1 MRMPATDM
9 PQIETLPPSEISTGA
24 VAPKSSVLKIA
35 LVGNPNSGKSSLFN
49 ALTGLRQKVGNFPGV
64 TVDKK
69 TGMTQLSD
77 GEPAKI
83 IDLPGTYSLYPKG
96 ADEAVATEVLLNPAN
111 PDHPDV
117 IVVIVDA
124 SNLKRNLLFA
134 SQIMDLRRPV
144 ILALT
149 MLDIAAKKGITID
162 TAELERQMGVPVLA
176 INPRRNK
183 GISQLKKAMAAIHRH
198 KPGSRP
204 DFIDNTALAGSWLE
218 EMHHI
223 APVSSPYAGLHLAC
237 NAADMPWLNAAQRIQ
252 INALLGETGF
262 QKSKVQAQEVL
273 DRYARID
280 RIMQQCVATAN
291 PLKQA
296 IASEKADRI
305 LLHPLWGNIIL
316 LVVLFLLFQSIFWLA
331 AYPMDWIEAGFGW
344 VSGWLGGLMP
354 DNLLKDLLLNGVL
367 AGLSGVAVFIP
378 QIMILFGCITLLE
391 DSGYMA
397 RISFLSDRLMRSAG
411 LSGRSVMPLISGM
424 ACAVPAVMAARSIQN
439 KKERLITILV
449 TPLMSCSARLP
460 VYTVLISLVV
470 PAKKFGGIFN
480 VQGLVLMGLY
490 LLGFVSALLVAK
502 LMNWLVKSREKSMF
516 LMELPVYRAPRW
528 KNVGITM
535 IEKAKIFVTQAGKV
549 ILVISIL
556 LWGLATFG
564 PPKRMQAVDNHYEA
578 LKTAHP
584 ENLETLE
591 IEHQGARLKNSF
603 AGIAGHAIEPVIRP
617 LGYDW
622 KIGIALIT
630 SFAAR
635 EVFVGT
641 MATLYS
647 VGDPGADDRTLREK
661 MREAKWPNGQPVYTL
676 ATGISLVLFYVFA
689 MQCMSTLAIVRRETG
704 TWKWPAVM
712 FGYMFVLAYV
722 SAFMA
727 YQALS

>member
-1 MRMPATDM
+1 MPSFDM
-9 PQIETLPPSEISTGA
+9 PQLETLPPSGLLHPA
-24 VAPKSSVLKIA
+24 AAPKSSVLQIA

-69 TGMTQLSD
+69 TGMTQLTD
-77 GEPAKI
+77 GLPAKI

-96 ADEAVATEVLLNPAN
+96 ADEAVATEVLLNPHHPN
-111 PDHPDV
+111 HPDL

-144 ILALT
+144 IIALT
-149 MLDIAAKKGITID
+149 MLDIAANKGISID
-162 TAELERQMGVPVLA
+162 AAELERQMGVPVLP

-183 GISQLKKAMAAIHRH
+183 GIAQLKKAMAEGCRSDSATR
-198 KPGSRP
+198 RP
-204 DFIDNTALAGSWLE
+204 DFIDNEALAGDWLKE
-218 EMHHI
+218 LPQI
-223 APVSSPYAGLHLAC
+223 VALSSPYAGLHLAC
-237 NAADMPWLNAAQRIQ
+237 NVADAPWLHAAQRIQ
-252 INALLGETGF
+252 INALLGEAGF

-280 RIMQQCVATAN
+280 RVMAQSVATVN

-296 IASEKADRI
+296 IASERADRI
-305 LLHPLWGNIIL
+305 LLHPVWGNIIL

-331 AYPMDWIEAGFGW
+331 AYPMDWIEEGF
-344 VSGWLGGLMP
+344 GWLGGMLGEVLP
-354 DNLLKDLLLNGVL
+354 DSLLKDLLINGVL
-367 AGLSGVAVFIP
+367 AGIGGVVVFIP

-397 RISFLSDRLMRSAG
+397 RISFLTDRLMRSAG

-460 VYTVLISLVV
+460 VYTVLISLVI
-470 PAKKFGGIFN
+470 PPIKFGGVFN

-490 LLGFVSALLVAK
+490 LLGFVSALVVAK
-502 LMNWLVKSREKSMF
+502 IMTWFVKSKEKSMF

-535 IEKAKIFVTQAGKV
+535 FEKAKIFVTQAGKV
-549 ILVISIL
+549 ILIISIL
-556 LWGLATFG
+556 LWGLASFG
-564 PPKRMQAVDNHYEA
+564 PPKRMERVDNHYEA
-578 LKTAHP
+578 LKATAAP
-584 ENLETLE
+584 EALEQLE
-591 IEHQGARLKNSF
+591 VEHQGERLRHSF
-603 AGIAGHAIEPVIRP
+603 AGIAGQAIEPIIQP

-661 MREAKWPNGQPVYTL
+661 MREARLPNGKPVYTL
-676 ATGISLVLFYVFA
+676 ASGLSLVLFYVFA
-689 MQCMSTLAIVRRETG
+689 MQCMSTLAIVQKETR

-722 SAFMA
+722 SALIA
-727 YQALS
+727 YQLLS